1 MYFIFNFCV
10 KINWLDSVTML
21 VLSIVRTNTQ
31 NCKFSI
37 QIFIQLHRFAIKLIY
52 DVSTMYDISL
62 NIFFII
68 NILCVIIL
76 LMLLFKRKK

>member
-31 NCKFSI
+31 NYKFSI
-37 QIFIQLHRFAIKLIY
+37 QSFIQLHRFAIKLIY
-52 DVSTMYDISL
+52 DVSTMYDTSL